1 MLTVIKDPGQGEP
14 FSGKVLL
21 RSGEIA
27 EDIAGYYAEREQ
39 IPTVCALGV
48 LVDRDRTVAA
58 AGGYLVQLAPGATD
72 ELAAQLERAFTRLES
87 VTALLSQGLTMEQIM
102 EQALEGLEPAVLE
115 RRPIAYECKCSRKKV
130 ERALISMGAK
140 DLAELAQS
148 DEPVEAGCQ
157 FCNATYVFEP
167 QEIRLLLA
175 KLEAGRS

>member
-1 MLTVIKDPGQGEP
+1 MLSEGITMKKIRQQA
-14 FSGKVLL
+14 
-21 RSGEIA
+21 R
-27 EDIAGYYAEREQ
+27 
-39 IPTVCALGV
+39 
-48 LVDRDRTVAA
+48 
-58 AGGYLVQLAPGATD
+58 GGLK
-72 ELAAQLERAFTRLES
+72 
-87 VTALLSQGLTMEQIM
+87 
-102 EQALEGLEPAVLE
+102 PAVLE